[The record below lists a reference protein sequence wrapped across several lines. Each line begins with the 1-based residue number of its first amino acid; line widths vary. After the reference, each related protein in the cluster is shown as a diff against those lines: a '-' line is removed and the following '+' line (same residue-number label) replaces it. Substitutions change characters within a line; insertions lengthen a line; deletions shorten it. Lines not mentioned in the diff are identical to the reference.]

1 MSTVIPEITSDDLR
15 DARDEAID
23 HAKQGAEDA
32 KHCATEVCGKIR
44 EKADSAMTCTGDY
57 VKKHPVPVVL
67 GALAFGVALGYTI
80 YSSRRE
86 SAYTEKYVGGPF
98 GNARDL
104 LLSALAPVGDRL
116 HDAYGSARSHAHKAA
131 ESIHD
136 FDPRNP
142 IDCLSSKLRRAGQT
156 LKFW

>member
-1 MSTVIPEITSDDLR
+1 MSTANPDITPDDLR
-15 DARDEAID
+15 NARDEAID
-23 HAKQGAEDA
+23 HAKQAANDA
-32 KHCATEVCGKIR
+32 KNCASEMCDTLR
-44 EKADSAMTCTGDY
+44 AKADTAMTCTGDY

-67 GALAFGVALGYTI
+67 GALAFGVALGFTI

-86 SAYTEKYVGGPF
+86 TVAEKYVAGPF

-104 LLSALAPVGDRL
+104 LLAALAPVGDRL

-131 ESIHD
+131 DTIHD

-142 IDCLSSKLRRAGQT
+142 LDCISDKVRRAGQT